1 MSTLFILLA
10 LVAGVYF
17 VAIVERWSV
26 HGRFSLSG
34 PAVSAIGL
42 LGRESL
48 VPRKSDR
55 LFFEAGPV
63 LLLVAGLLAV
73 AVIPL
78 APDLII
84 TDLAT
89 GALFLNAALAY
100 VLVALIMAGW
110 GPDGAYAMIGG
121 WRFLGQF
128 IAYAMLIVMPITA
141 VAMRA
146 ESLSTIQIVLSQTAL
161 WNVFYQPIGFVLFVI
176 ASMGLAYLP
185 PFDLPQ
191 ARGDLAGGF
200 EAEYTGARLGILR
213 LGRMVVIVSLAGAT
227 VTFYL
232 GGWLAPFSAGSF
244 LPEWAWS
251 AVKILLVSAAM
262 LSAGRFMARVR
273 EAHYLALSWKLGISL
288 ALANIFLV
296 GVIALVVAI

>member
-1 MSTLFILLA
+1 MTIVWILLA
-10 LVAGVYF
+10 FLVGAYLIAVLEGW
-17 VAIVERWSV
+17 AV
-26 HGRFSLSG
+26 HGRLQPARPAFSAL
-34 PAVSAIGL
+34 AL

-48 VPRKSDR
+48 LARTPDR

-78 APDLII
+78 APGLIV

-110 GPDGAYAMIGG
+110 GPNGAYGMIGG

-128 IAYAMLIVMPITA
+128 VAYAMLIVMPITA

-146 ESLSTIQIVLSQTAL
+146 ESLSTVDIVTSQAAL
-161 WNVFYQPIGFVLFVI
+161 WNIAYQPVGFALFVV
-176 ASMGLAYLP
+176 AALGLAWLP
-185 PFDLPQ
+185 PLDLPT
-191 ARGDLAGGF
+191 APGDLAGGI
-200 EAEYTGARLGILR
+200 EAEYTGVRLAVLR
-213 LGRMVVIVSLAGAT
+213 LARMTVILALAGAT

-232 GGWLAPFSAGSF
+232 GGWLGPWLPAPV
-244 LPEWAWS
+244 WS
-251 AVKILLVSAAM
+251 GLKILLVAGLM
-262 LSAGRFMARVR
+262 VSAGRLVPRVR
-273 EAHYLALSWKLGISL
+273 EARYLALSWKLGIPL

-296 GVIALVVAI
+296 GVIALVVPI

>member
-1 MSTLFILLA
+1 MNIAIILGSLA
-10 LVAGVYF
+10 LGAYII
-17 VAIVERWSV
+17 AIVESWATY
-26 HGRFSLSG
+26 GRLRLAG
-34 PAVSAIGL
+34 PALAALAL
-42 LGRESL
+42 LGRESVL
-48 VPRKSDR
+48 ARKPDR
-55 LFFEAGPV
+55 LFFETAPV

-84 TDLAT
+84 TDLSS

-110 GPDGAYAMIGG
+110 GANGAYGMIGG

-146 ESLSTIQIVLSQTAL
+146 ESLMTTQIVISQVEL
-161 WNVFYQPIGFVLFVI
+161 WNIFYQPIGFVLFVI
-176 ASMGLAYLP
+176 AAMGLAYLP
-185 PFDLPQ
+185 PLDLPL
-191 ARGDLAGGF
+191 APGDLAGGV
-200 EAEYTGARLGILR
+200 EAEYTGVRLGVLR
-213 LGRMVVIVSLAGAT
+213 LARMIIILSLAGAT

-232 GGWLAPFSAGSF
+232 GGWLGPW
-244 LPEWAWS
+244 LPPWAWS
-251 AVKILLVSAAM
+251 AIKILVVTVAM
-262 LSAGRFMARVR
+262 LMAGHYMPRIR
-273 EAHYLALSWKLGISL
+273 EARYLALSWKLGISL

-296 GVIALVVAI
+296 GVIALVVPI

>member
-1 MSTLFILLA
+1 MNLLVILIALA
-10 LVAGVYF
+10 AGAYAL
-17 VAIVERWSV
+17 AIIERWV
-26 HGRFSLSG
+26 VYGRLSFAG
-34 PAVSAIGL
+34 PAWSALAL

-48 VPRKSDR
+48 LARKSDR
-55 LFFEAGPV
+55 LFFEMAPV
-63 LLLVAGLLAV
+63 LLLVAGLMAV

-78 APDLII
+78 APGIII

-110 GPDGAYAMIGG
+110 GPNGAYGMIAG

-146 ESLSTIQIVLSQTAL
+146 ESLSNVAIVASQEQL
-161 WNVFYQPIGFVLFVI
+161 WNVLYQPIGFVLFVV
-176 ASMGLAYLP
+176 AAMGLAWLP
-185 PFDLPQ
+185 PLDLPN
-191 ARGDLAGGF
+191 APGELAGGV
-200 EAEYTGARLGILR
+200 EAEYTGVRLAVLR
-213 LGRMVVIVSLAGAT
+213 LARMVIILALAGAT

-232 GGWLAPFSAGSF
+232 GGWMGPW
-244 LPEWAWS
+244 LPAMAWS
-251 AVKILLVSAAM
+251 GIKILLVAAAM
-262 LSAGRFMARVR
+262 LGIGRYMPRIR
-273 EAHYLALSWKLGISL
+273 EARYLSLSWKLGISL

-296 GVIALVVAI
+296 GVIALVVPI